1 MNAFRRVRSQTFAR
15 NVYLFLAI
23 ELLIG
28 FTLDGGI
35 FSVLF
40 NLFLLR
46 LGYGTEFV
54 GVVNSSGLLAFALF
68 SLPAGLWGRRWGI
81 KRMLVLGMWIMLA
94 GGILLPLAELL
105 ASPWQEWG
113 LIGGY
118 IAIMTGLAF
127 FFVNSTPFLM
137 GSVSSSER
145 NRVFAL
151 QTALLSLAA
160 FVGSLVGGRLPALF
174 AAILGL
180 TTDYAAVYRYP
191 LLLAG
196 IVLLPGLLM
205 TLMTEDVDPRLAE
218 RASPEAKEGA
228 SRGVIGAAPL
238 MLLIMLV
245 VVRIFQVSGVAT
257 TSIFYNVYLDTDLNV
272 PTTQIGILSALGRL
286 MAVVAALLVPWM
298 ARRWGNLNLV
308 IWACMGTA
316 LSFLPLAL
324 IPHWGAAGIG
334 YIGVVGLSALRYP
347 AFIVYAME
355 LVAPEQRGTVAGSG
369 EMAAGLIF
377 AAIALGGGYWISAFG
392 FPTLFLIASLLS
404 AIGGLSFW
412 AYFRTIRRDQP
423 VEQTAPVIS

>member
-1 MNAFRRVRSQTFAR
+1 MNAFPRVRFQTFAR

-46 LGYGTEFV
+46 LGYGPEFI

-81 KRMLVLGMWIMLA
+81 KRMLVLGMWIMLV

-113 LIGGY
+113 LIAGY
-118 IAIMTGLAF
+118 IAVMTGLAF

-137 GSVSSSER
+137 GSVSSSDR

-174 AAILGL
+174 AALLGL

-196 IVLLPGLLM
+196 IVLVPGLLM
-205 TLMTEDVDPRLAE
+205 IMMTEDVDPRLAE
-218 RASPEAKEGA
+218 KASPDPKAETQG
-228 SRGVIGAAPL
+228 GVIGAAPFI
-238 MLLIMLV
+238 LLAMLV
-245 VVRIFQVSGVAT
+245 IVRIFQVSGVAT
-257 TSIFYNVYLDTDLNV
+257 TSIFFNVYLDTDLNV

-298 ARRWGNLNLV
+298 AKRWGNLNLV
-308 IWACMGTA
+308 VWACVGTA
-316 LSFLPLAL
+316 ISFLPLAL

-334 YIGVVGLSALRYP
+334 FIGIVGLSALRYP

-377 AAIALGGGYWISAFG
+377 AVIALGGGYWISTFG

-404 AIGGLSFW
+404 AIGAFSFW
-412 AYFRTIRRDQP
+412 IYFRAIHRGQP
-423 VEQTAPVIS
+423 VEQTAPAT

>member
-1 MNAFRRVRSQTFAR
+1 MNAFPRARFQTFTR

-46 LGYGTEFV
+46 LGYGPEFI

-68 SLPAGLWGRRWGI
+68 SLPAGIWGRRWGI
-81 KRMLVLGMWIMLA
+81 KRMLIVGMWTMLI
-94 GGILLPLAELL
+94 GGIFLPLAELL
-105 ASPWQEWG
+105 SSPWQEGG
-113 LIGGY
+113 LIVGY
-118 IAIMTGLAF
+118 IAVMTGLAF

-137 GSVSSSER
+137 GSVSSGDR

-174 AAILGL
+174 ANLLGL
-180 TTDYAAVYRYP
+180 TTEYAAVYRYP
-191 LLLAG
+191 LLLVG
-196 IVLLPGLLM
+196 IALVPGLIM
-205 TLMTEDVDPRLAE
+205 ALMTEDVDPRLAE
-218 RASPEAKEGA
+218 KRSSG
-228 SRGVIGAAPL
+228 GAAHSPGSVVAAAPF
-238 MLLIMLV
+238 MLLAMLV

-257 TSIFYNVYLDTDLNV
+257 TSTFFNVYLDTDLNV
-272 PTTQIGILSALGRL
+272 STTQIGVLSAMGRL
-286 MAVVAALLVPWM
+286 MAVVAALLVPWL

-308 IWACMGTA
+308 VWACVGTA

-324 IPHWGAAGIG
+324 IPHWSAAGIG
-334 YIGVVGLSALRYP
+334 FIGIVGLSAVRYP

-369 EMAAGLIF
+369 EMASGLIF

-392 FPTLFLIASLLS
+392 FSTLFLIASLLS
-404 AIGGLSFW
+404 AIGAVSFW
-412 AYFRTIRRDQP
+412 AYFRTIRREQP
-423 VEQTAPVIS
+423 VEQTAPAT

>member
-1 MNAFRRVRSQTFAR
+1 MNAFPRVRLQTFTR

-46 LGYGTEFV
+46 LGYGPEFI

-81 KRMLVLGMWIMLA
+81 KRMLVIGMWTMLS
-94 GGILLPLAELL
+94 GGIFLPLAELL

-118 IAIMTGLAF
+118 IAVMTGLAF

-137 GSVSSSER
+137 GNVSSEDR
-145 NRVFAL
+145 NRVFSL
-151 QTALLSLAA
+151 QTALISLAA

-174 AAILGL
+174 ATFLGL

-196 IVLLPGLLM
+196 IVLAPGLL
-205 TLMTEDVDPRLAE
+205 LALLAEDVDPRLAE
-218 RASPEAKEGA
+218 KGSTESTTSRQ
-228 SRGVIGAAPL
+228 RGVVGAAPF
-238 MLLIMLV
+238 MLLAMLV
-245 VVRIFQVSGVAT
+245 MVRIFQVSGVAT
-257 TSIFYNVYLDTDLNV
+257 TSTFFNVYLDTDLNV
-272 PTTQIGILSALGRL
+272 STTQIGVLSALGRL
-286 MAVVAALLVPWM
+286 MAVAAALLVPLL

-308 IWACMGTA
+308 VWACAGTA
-316 LSFLPLAL
+316 LSFLPLAFL
-324 IPHWGAAGIG
+324 PHWGAAGLG
-334 YIGVVGLSALRYP
+334 YIGIVGLSAIRYP

-369 EMAAGLIF
+369 EMASGLIF
-377 AAIALGGGYWISAFG
+377 AVIALGGGYWISAFG
-392 FPTLFLIASLLS
+392 FSTLFLISSLLS
-404 AIGGLSFW
+404 AIGAVSFW

-423 VEQTAPVIS
+423 VEQTAPAT